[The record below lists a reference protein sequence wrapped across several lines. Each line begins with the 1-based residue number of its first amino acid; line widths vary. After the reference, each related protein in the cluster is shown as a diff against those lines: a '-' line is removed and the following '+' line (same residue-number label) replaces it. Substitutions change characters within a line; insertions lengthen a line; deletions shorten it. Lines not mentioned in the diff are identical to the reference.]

1 MSCGSSAMS
10 VVIGVS
16 GIRGTVGVEGIRGC
30 LAGVGK
36 GGVKVVVGA
45 SRVATGGNCGIGLF
59 RVIRRVRD
67 GWGTEEE
74 VELDADGG
82 GAGSAWRERL
92 VRGKRRIRDSRESEE
107 GAKDCR
113 RSCSILAP
121 VHRWR
126 WACRRVLAKI
136 MVWRR
141 VGA

>member
-1 MSCGSSAMS
+1 M
-10 VVIGVS
+10 VIGVR
-16 GIRGTVGVEGIRGC
+16 GIRGTEVEGIRGC

-45 SRVATGGNCGIGLF
+45 SRGATGGNCGIGLF
-59 RVIRRVRD
+59 RVIRRIRD

-82 GAGSAWRERL
+82 GAGSAWGGRL
-92 VRGKRRIRDSRESEE
+92 VRGNRRIRDSKDAEE

-121 VHRWR
+121 VHR
-126 WACRRVLAKI
+126 
-136 MVWRR
+136 
-141 VGA
+141 